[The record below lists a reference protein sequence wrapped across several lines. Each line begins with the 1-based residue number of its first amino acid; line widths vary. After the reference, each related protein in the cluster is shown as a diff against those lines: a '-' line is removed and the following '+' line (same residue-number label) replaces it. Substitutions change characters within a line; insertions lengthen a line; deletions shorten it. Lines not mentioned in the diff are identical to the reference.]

1 MRPVTLLAVLVVAT
15 TTHTHAQQ
23 RVPPL
28 APGQRVRVT
37 CPAAGIWQA
46 TGNFQRVEDDSL
58 VLLVHP
64 QRANRSDPGAV
75 PDSTRV
81 VRVPASGVTSLEA
94 YRGRGTSAVRILA
107 MSAGGLA
114 LGAGIGWGIGKA
126 IDDSYPEGGL
136 NLELGQAWGAGIG
149 AAVGFVAGA
158 VAGSLIKSD
167 KWEEVPLEGLR
178 VSVGP
183 EQGGFGIGL
192 SVAF

>member
-15 TTHTHAQQ
+15 TAHTHAQQ
-23 RVPPL
+23 RVSPL

-46 TGNFQRVEDDSL
+46 TGNFQRMEDDSL

-64 QRANRSDPGAV
+64 QRANRSDPGTV

-81 VRVPASGVTSLEA
+81 VRVPTSGVTSLEA
-94 YRGRGTSAVRILA
+94 YRGRGTSTLRILA

-114 LGAGIGWGIGKA
+114 VGAGVGWGIGKA
-126 IDDSYPEGGL
+126 IDDSCDSGL
-136 NLELGQAWGAGIG
+136 CLDLAQGWGAGIG
-149 AAVGFVAGA
+149 AGVGLLAGL
-158 VAGSLIKSD
+158 VMGSLIKTD

-183 EQGGFGIGL
+183 EQGSFGIGL